1 MTKTPDVVF
10 LFDVDNTLIDNDR
23 VQAHL
28 KEHLEQTYGVAARDR
43 YWEILEELRNE
54 LGYVDYLGALERFR
68 IEAMH
73 RPDVLRMSSWLVDYP
88 FADRLYP
95 GALDAVKHVQQ
106 WGTAVILS
114 DGDAVFQPRKVE
126 RSGLW
131 HAFDDRVLIYIH
143 KEQELDDVE
152 RLYPA
157 DHYVLI
163 DDKLRILSAVK
174 KIWGE
179 RVTTVFPKQG
189 HYAFDPKHSGRVSA
203 RGYRAC
209 QDRRST
215 QLRSVRIPQEELARQ
230 RSQRCAY
237 EEGYRAQAAPRGRS
251 QPQPA
256 ISPLS
261 PRAVAR

>member
-1 MTKTPDVVF
+1 MTAAPRVVF
-10 LFDVDNTLIDNDR
+10 LFDVDNTLVDNDR

-28 KEHLEQTYGVAARDR
+28 KEHLAQTYGDATRDR
-43 YWEILEELRNE
+43 YWAILEELREE
-54 LGYVDYLGALERFR
+54 LGYVDYLGALERYR
-68 IEAMH
+68 VEALH
-73 RPDVLRMSSWLVDYP
+73 RPEVLRMSSWLVDYP

-106 WGTAVILS
+106 WGTHVILS

-131 HAFDDRVLIYIH
+131 RAFDGRVLIYIH
-143 KEQELDDVE
+143 KEEELDDVA

-157 DHYVLI
+157 DHYVMI

-189 HYAFDPKHSGRVSA
+189 HYALDPEILSQCPPADV
-203 RGYRAC
+203 
-209 QDRRST
+209 
-215 QLRSVRIPQEELARQ
+215 ELAKIGDLV
-230 RSQRCAY
+230 SY
-237 EEGYRAQAAPRGRS
+237 DL
-251 QPQPA
+251 PA
-256 ISPLS
+256 MLK
-261 PRAVAR
+261 RK

>member
-1 MTKTPDVVF
+1 MLSRPLDIVF

-23 VQAHL
+23 VQADL
-28 KEHLEQTYGVAARDR
+28 KEHLEQSYGVAARDR
-43 YWEILEELRNE
+43 YWEILEQLRNE

-68 IEAMH
+68 IETIH
-73 RPDVLRMSSWLVDYP
+73 RPDVLRISSWLVDYP

-95 GALDAVKHVQQ
+95 DALGAVKHVRQ

-131 HAFDDRVLIYIH
+131 HAFDNRVLIYVH

-152 RLYPA
+152 RFYPA

-163 DDKLRILSAVK
+163 DDKLRILAAVK
-174 KIWGE
+174 KIWGQ

-189 HYAFDPKHSGRVSA
+189 HYAHDPKILA
-203 RGYRAC
+203 EFPPA
-209 QDRRST
+209 D
-215 QLRSVRIPQEELARQ
+215 IELARIGDLIT
-230 RSQRCAY
+230 CD
-237 EEGYRAQAAPRGRS
+237 
-251 QPQPA
+251 
-256 ISPLS
+256 LS
-261 PRAVAR
+261 SRLLR

>member
-1 MTKTPDVVF
+1 MTDTLNVVF

-28 KEHLEQTYGVAARDR
+28 REHLEQAYGVATRDR
-43 YWEILEELRNE
+43 YWEILEDLRNE
-54 LGYVDYLGALERFR
+54 LGYVDYLGALERYR

-73 RPDVLRMSSWLVDYP
+73 RPEVLRMSSWLVDYP

-106 WGTAVILS
+106 WGTPVILS

-131 HAFDDRVLIYIH
+131 RAFDNRILIYIH
-143 KEQELDDVE
+143 KEQELEDVG
-152 RLYPA
+152 RHYPA
-157 DHYVLI
+157 NHYVLI

-174 KIWGE
+174 EIWGE

-189 HYAFDPKHSGRVSA
+189 HYAFDTNVLAEYPPA
-203 RGYRAC
+203 
-209 QDRRST
+209 D
-215 QLRSVRIPQEELARQ
+215 IELAKIGDLLT
-230 RSQRCAY
+230 Y
-237 EEGYRAQAAPRGRS
+237 DL
-251 QPQPA
+251 PA
-256 ISPLS
+256 FLKKN
-261 PRAVAR
+261 

>member
-1 MTKTPDVVF
+1 MSTRHDIVF

-23 VQAHL
+23 VQADL
-28 KEHLEQTYGVAARDR
+28 ELHLEQAYGIAARDR
-43 YWEILEELRNE
+43 YWEILERLRDE
-54 LGYVDYLGALERFR
+54 VGYVDYLGALERFR
-68 IEAMH
+68 IETIH

-106 WGTAVILS
+106 WGIAVILS

-131 HAFDDRVLIYIH
+131 QAFDDRVLIYVH

-152 RLYPA
+152 RFYPA

-163 DDKLRILSAVK
+163 DDKLPILAAVK
-174 KIWGE
+174 KTWNE

-189 HYAFDPKHSGRVSA
+189 RYAHDPKILSEFA
-203 RGYRAC
+203 PA
-209 QDRRST
+209 D
-215 QLRSVRIPQEELARQ
+215 IELASIKDLITCDLSAFLES
-230 RSQRCAY
+230 RS
-237 EEGYRAQAAPRGRS
+237 GNH
-251 QPQPA
+251 
-256 ISPLS
+256 L
-261 PRAVAR
+261 

>member
-1 MTKTPDVVF
+1 MTGTPNVVF
-10 LFDVDNTLIDNDR
+10 LFDVDNTLIDNDCI
-23 VQAHL
+23 QAHL
-28 KEHLEQTYGVAARDR
+28 KEHLEQTYGAAMRDR

-54 LGYVDYLGALERFR
+54 LGYVDYLGALERYR
-68 IEAMH
+68 MEAMH
-73 RPDVLRMSSWLVDYP
+73 RPEVLRMSSWLVDYP

-106 WGTAVILS
+106 WGHPVVLS

-131 HAFDDRVLIYIH
+131 NAFDGRILIYIH

-157 DHYVLI
+157 RHYVLI

-174 KIWGE
+174 DIWGE

-189 HYAFDPKHSGRVSA
+189 HYAFDPEVLA
-203 RGYRAC
+203 DYPAA
-209 QDRRST
+209 D
-215 QLRSVRIPQEELARQ
+215 IELAKIGDLF
-230 RSQRCAY
+230 AY
-237 EEGYRAQAAPRGRS
+237 D
-251 QPQPA
+251 
-256 ISPLS
+256 LS
-261 PRAVAR
+261 GFLKKN